1 MATQAQIL
9 ANRLNS
15 EKSTGPKTP
24 EGKAAVAKNATKH
37 GLFAR
42 KDVVISENQAEFD
55 ALRDDILIELA
66 PAGTM
71 ETILAERIVSL
82 TWRLKR
88 AERMQNEVIEAKIR
102 REINGMAPKL
112 SKSLLTGEPCDVSK
126 CSKDYYDDLA
136 LGYIAMWDFA
146 EQRAL
151 ERLSMYERR
160 FEASLFKTTAEL
172 KKLQRMRQS
181 EQIDAHSNLP
191 TTSGSKP
198 AMHDGQD
205 ARVTRGRDARDTQ
218 GRDALATPCVTR
230 GPDAH
235 DTQCA
240 KQSQSVKNDMP
251 DRSAVGL
258 EELSAFEK
266 REYELLLG
274 AVTNPNEANDSHQK
288 TEVGEQRTEDR
299 GLKTEKSSRRQAHP
313 IDKPVAGVCRY

>member
-9 ANRLNS
+9 ANRRNAQ
-15 EKSTGPKTP
+15 KSTGPQTA
-24 EGKAAVAKNATKH
+24 EGKAAAAKNATKH

-42 KDVVISENQAEFD
+42 KDVVISENQAEFN
-55 ALRDDILIELA
+55 AFRDDMLAELA
-66 PAGTM
+66 PVGVM
-71 ETILAERIVSL
+71 ESILAERIVSL

-88 AERMQNEVIEAKIR
+88 AERMQNEVIDAKIR
-102 REINGMAPKL
+102 REINGMVPKL
-112 SKSLLTGEPCDVSK
+112 TKSLLNGEPCDVSK
-126 CSKDYYDDLA
+126 YSKDCYDDLA

-160 FEASLFKTTAEL
+160 FEASLFKTMAEL

-205 ARVTRGRDARDTQ
+205 ARDT
-218 GRDALATPCVTR
+218 LEKNE
-230 GPDAH
+230 
-235 DTQCA
+235 CA
-240 KQSQSVKNDMP
+240 KQSQ
-251 DRSAVGL
+251 SAVGL

-274 AVTNPNEANDSHQK
+274 AATIPNEANDSHQK
-288 TEVGEQRTEDR
+288 TEVGRQRTGVR
-299 GLKTEKSSRRQAHP
+299 GQKTENKLRREAL
-313 IDKPVAGVCRY
+313 VCRY

>member
-42 KDVVISENQAEFD
+42 KDVVISENQAEFN
-55 ALRDDILIELA
+55 AFRDDMLAELA
-66 PAGTM
+66 PAGMM
-71 ETILAERIVSL
+71 ETILAERMVSL

-88 AERMQNEVIEAKIR
+88 AERMQNEVIDAKIR

-112 SKSLLTGEPCDVSK
+112 TKSLLTGESCDVSQY
-126 CSKDYYDDLA
+126 SKDCYDDLA
-136 LGYIAMWDFA
+136 LGYIAMRDFA

-160 FEASLFKTTAEL
+160 FEASLFKTMAEL

-205 ARVTRGRDARDTQ
+205 ARVTRGRDARDT
-218 GRDALATPCVTR
+218 LEKNE
-230 GPDAH
+230 
-235 DTQCA
+235 CA
-240 KQSQSVKNDMP
+240 KQSQS
-251 DRSAVGL
+251 AVDL
-258 EELSAFEK
+258 EKLSAFDK

-274 AVTNPNEANDSHQK
+274 AATTPNEANDSHQK
-288 TEVGEQRTEDR
+288 TEVGEQRTGVR
-299 GLKTEKSSRRQAHP
+299 GQKTENRLRREAL
-313 IDKPVAGVCRY
+313 VCRY